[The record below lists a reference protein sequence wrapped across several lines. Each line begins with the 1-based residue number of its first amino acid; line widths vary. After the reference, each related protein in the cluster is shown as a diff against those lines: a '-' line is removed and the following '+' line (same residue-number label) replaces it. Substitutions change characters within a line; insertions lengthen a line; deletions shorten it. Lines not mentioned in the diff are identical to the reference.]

1 MGFARDP
8 ARPMVPPLGGPN
20 QAAASIAAERVF
32 RDGQSTDTDPVF
44 PLPRPSAA
52 VVGRSSGARPAPA
65 HARTRNRAILDGLG
79 LTGRSLAGSRGPRSR
94 RSQTGG
100 TCFWALVKSRT
111 AGPSPGSPGATPT
124 RGRSSKRRWA
134 ASRLLC
140 GRPLTRC
147 RPTWSRRSP
156 RPASRPA
163 ARARDA
169 APVTV

>member
-65 HARTRNRAILDGLG
+65 HARTQPGDPGRPRPYGAISGGLARTSFSPFPDGRHLLLG
-79 LTGRSLAGSRGPRSR
+79 FGEEQDRGSIPRFSRRDADTWPNFEATMGRLAG
-94 RSQTGG
+94 
-100 TCFWALVKSRT
+100 CY
-111 AGPSPGSPGATPT
+111 
-124 RGRSSKRRWA
+124 A
-134 ASRLLC
+134 AD
-140 GRPLTRC
+140 P
-147 RPTWSRRSP
+147 
-156 RPASRPA
+156 
-163 ARARDA
+163 
-169 APVTV
+169 